1 MEMGPM
7 HGAEGE
13 AEGACCLFYT
23 VLYAYCIQYARYRM
37 QAPQCRILL
46 IRSMLQGQPGPLS
59 VV

>member
-23 VLYAYCIQYARYRM
+23 VLYGLCILYTLGTV
-37 QAPQCRILL
+37 CKH
-46 IRSMLQGQPGPLS
+46 RSAGFCLS
-59 VV
+59 GLCYKANRGR